1 MAEEEDAV
9 VALLKDEKFV
19 RFWAVKHFGDL
30 RSDQAKEAGCVL
42 LQPYINSLISVFEHF
57 AQVHK
62 EREGQ

>member
-9 VALLKDEKFV
+9 VALLRDENFV
-19 RFWAVKHFGDL
+19 RFWATKHFGDL

-57 AQVHK
+57 AQMQK
-62 EREGQ
+62 EEENR